1 MIKDEDIL
9 HEVNQSL
16 NRCFQHGSFFDKL
29 CSNLKIANVPAPA
42 FLGHQP
48 KLLKEDLVR
57 LLMSTA
63 EIETATEPSRLNVA
77 PPLAKFWI
85 DALMTTVRDFDDKFT
100 PELERKWRIV
110 LKKSMASMR
119 RINVSA

>member
-1 MIKDEDIL
+1 
-9 HEVNQSL
+9 
-16 NRCFQHGSFFDKL
+16 
-29 CSNLKIANVPAPA
+29 
-42 FLGHQP
+42 
-48 KLLKEDLVR
+48 
-57 LLMSTA
+57 
-63 EIETATEPSRLNVA
+63 VA